1 MNVFERFEQLGK
13 FFGVAGSALLLL
25 SVFYDFSFLASLGLS
40 FAEIPTTI
48 SDHVRSAIVWVP
60 PVGGMA
66 LVLYM
71 YEMFMRRVEGGRTK
85 EELIASFPR
94 PRFMRAFRASADA
107 LVPIGG
113 ALAFLAWLV
122 FGTSYGG
129 LYLGFIMLWGF
140 LSLSIVQHPKM
151 GKGFSQS
158 TARLFI
164 MVPIVIAIVGSFGYW
179 HGQRLLSSNVAA
191 WEVLIK
197 RGEDTEKR
205 QLVGMRRFE
214 TVVVTV
220 DPHKGVAV
228 LPAGSVV
235 AANVI
240 ATANSDSPN
249 SCRWFGIFCRSVPA
263 NASGK

>member
-1 MNVFERFEQLGK
+1 
-13 FFGVAGSALLLL
+13 
-25 SVFYDFSFLASLGLS
+25 
-40 FAEIPTTI
+40 
-48 SDHVRSAIVWVP
+48 
-60 PVGGMA
+60 
-66 LVLYM
+66 
-71 YEMFMRRVEGGRTK
+71 
-85 EELIASFPR
+85 
-94 PRFMRAFRASADA
+94 
-107 LVPIGG
+107 
-113 ALAFLAWLV
+113 
-122 FGTSYGG
+122 
-129 LYLGFIMLWGF
+129 
-140 LSLSIVQHPKM
+140 
-151 GKGFSQS
+151 
-158 TARLFI
+158 
-164 MVPIVIAIVGSFGYW
+164 MVPIVIATVGSFGYL

-214 TVVVTV
+214 TVVVTI
-220 DPHKGVAV
+220 DLHKSVAV